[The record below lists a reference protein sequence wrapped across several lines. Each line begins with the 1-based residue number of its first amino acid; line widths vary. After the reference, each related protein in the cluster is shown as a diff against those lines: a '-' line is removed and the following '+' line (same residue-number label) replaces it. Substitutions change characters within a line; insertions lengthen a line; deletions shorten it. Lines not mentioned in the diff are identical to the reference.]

1 MIRAVGGLR
10 KTRVTYPLRRIVATA
25 LLTLSLVGCAAG
37 ATPSV
42 APATPAPA
50 GAPSPTATASLEST
64 PTAAPSA
71 GGTPAAS
78 LPAPTANPE
87 TATPDANLALWR
99 TAELTDVRTG
109 ETFSVE
115 SLAGRVVVVEAMAVW
130 CHNCLA
136 QQQAAGDALYQ
147 LGDTDV
153 VYVSLDIDPSENG
166 DDLALYA
173 DQQGFAWHFVVASR
187 EFARSLAE
195 EFGDE
200 VLSPPSVPT
209 VTVDPS
215 GAAEIHFGHRNAEDL
230 RADLT
235 ARLP

>member
-10 KTRVTYPLRRIVATA
+10 KTGVNSPLRRIVATA

-37 ATPSV
+37 ASPSV
-42 APATPAPA
+42 APATPAPT
-50 GAPSPTATASLEST
+50 GAQTATATASLQAT
-64 PTAAPSA
+64 PAHSPSA
-71 GGTPAAS
+71 GGTPAAPS
-78 LPAPTANPE
+78 LEATANPV
-87 TATPDANLALWR
+87 TATPDASLAVWR
-99 TAELTDVRTG
+99 TAQLTDVRTG
-109 ETFSVE
+109 ETFSIE
-115 SLAGRVVVVEAMAVW
+115 SLAGHVVVLEAMAVW

-147 LGDTDV
+147 LGDADV
-153 VYVSLDIDPSENG
+153 VYISLDIDPSENG
-166 DDLALYA
+166 NDLGLYA

-187 EFARSLAE
+187 ELARSLAE